1 MVEMHSERSF
11 GFVFAAIFFAIG
23 VWPLAHGQS
32 VHSLWLVAGFVLLF
46 SSFVFPKV
54 LRLFNRIWFRLGL
67 LLHAIVSP
75 LALGVLFFGVFTP
88 YGLAMRMLGKLSL
101 SMHFDR
107 KAKTYW
113 IERVP
118 PGPAPESFTNQ
129 L

>member
-1 MVEMHSERSF
+1 MVEMHSGRSF
-11 GFVFAAIFFAIG
+11 GLLFAVIFFAIG
-23 VWPLAHGQS
+23 VWPLAHGQG
-32 VHSLWLVAGFVLLF
+32 VHSLWLAAGFVLLF
-46 SSFVFPKV
+46 CSLVFPKV
-54 LRLFNRIWFRLGL
+54 LRPFNRIWFRLGL

-113 IERVP
+113 IEKVP

-129 L
+129 F